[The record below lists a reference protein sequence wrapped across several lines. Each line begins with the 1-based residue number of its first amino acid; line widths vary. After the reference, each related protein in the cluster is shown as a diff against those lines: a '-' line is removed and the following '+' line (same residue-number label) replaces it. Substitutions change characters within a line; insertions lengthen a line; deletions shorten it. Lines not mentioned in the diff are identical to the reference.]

1 MPQSRRMDV
10 GAALPGAAL
19 FVALLLA
26 NAFFVAAEYAFVR
39 VRTTQ
44 LDELAAAGSARARL
58 ASRVVT
64 RELEGH
70 ISATQLGV
78 TLASLLLGF
87 VGEPVVARI
96 LEPAF
101 AGLAAASDALFHVV
115 SFLITFGLV
124 TYLTVVLGELAP
136 KYLAIQRALPLAL
149 WCAYPLNAFYRVT
162 FPFTWAV
169 DRSAAAVLG
178 LAGVK
183 SRRALDAHS
192 AEELRMLVAASTRS
206 GALQESER
214 VLLGRALDFADTFVR
229 QVMIPRTEI
238 VAVPDDT
245 PLEGLLAMAREHPFT
260 RYPVYREDLDHIIGV
275 VHLKD
280 LVGRGSERPGPTAR
294 QIMRKVPVI
303 PETMR
308 LDQAIAEFRRQRS
321 QLAVVADEFGGTAGL
336 VTVEDVLEE
345 LVGDV
350 LDEFDR
356 GVPRF
361 REESAGI
368 FAIDGLASLAELREK
383 LGLELADEPYDT
395 VGGMVFGRLGRLAS
409 VGDSVEVEGWKL
421 VVTSVD
427 GRRVAAVRAHGPRR
441 KRA

>member
-1 MPQSRRMDV
+1 MDL
-10 GAALPGAAL
+10 GAALPGVAL
-19 FVALLLA
+19 FIALLLA
-26 NAFFVAAEYAFVR
+26 NAFFVGAEYAFVR

-44 LDELAAAGSARARL
+44 LDELAEQGSARARL
-58 ASRVVT
+58 ASRIT
-64 RELEGH
+64 KELEGH

-87 VGEPVVARI
+87 VGEPVVARLI
-96 LEPAF
+96 EPLFSGFVSSAE
-101 AGLAAASDALFHVV
+101 AIFHVV
-115 SFLITFGLV
+115 SFLVTFGLV

-136 KYLAIQRALPLAL
+136 KYLAIQRALPMAL
-149 WCAYPLNAFYRVT
+149 WTAYPLHAFYRISY
-162 FPFTWAV
+162 PFTWAV
-169 DRSAAAVLG
+169 DRSAAAVVG
-178 LAGVK
+178 IAGVK
-183 SRRALDAHS
+183 SRGALDAHS
-192 AEELRMLVAASTRS
+192 SEELRMLVAASTRS

-214 VLLGRALDFADTFVR
+214 VLVGNALDFADTFVR

-245 PLEGLLAMAREHPFT
+245 PLEGLFAMAREHPFT
-260 RYPVYREDLDHIIGV
+260 RYPVYHEDLDHIIGL

-280 LVGRGSERPGPTAR
+280 LLLRGSERPAPTAR
-294 QIMRKVPVI
+294 QLMRKVPVI
-303 PETMR
+303 PDTMR

-336 VTVEDVLEE
+336 VTIEDVLEE

-356 GVPRF
+356 GIPRF
-361 REESAGI
+361 SEESPGV
-368 FAIDGLASLAELREK
+368 FTIDGLASLAELREK
-383 LGLELADEPYDT
+383 LGVELPDEPYDT

-409 VGDSVEVEGWKL
+409 VGDTVDVEGWKF

-427 GRRVAAVRAHGPRR
+427 GHRVAAVRAHRSR
-441 KRA
+441 HKRP

>member
-1 MPQSRRMDV
+1 VPQSRRMDL
-10 GAALPGAAL
+10 GAAVPGVAL
-19 FVALLLA
+19 FIALLLA

-44 LDELAAAGSARARL
+44 LDELAEEGSSRARL
-58 ASRVVT
+58 ASRVT
-64 RELEGH
+64 QELEGH

-78 TLASLLLGF
+78 TIASLLLGL
-87 VGEPVVARI
+87 VGQPVVARL
-96 LEPAF
+96 LEPLF
-101 AGLAAASDALFHVV
+101 FGLTTSSDALFHVT
-115 SFLITFGLV
+115 SFLVTFGLV

-149 WCAYPLNAFYRVT
+149 WCAYPLHAFYRVSY
-162 FPFTWAV
+162 PFTWAV

-178 LAGVK
+178 AAGVK
-183 SRRALDAHS
+183 SRGALDAHS
-192 AEELRMLVAASTRS
+192 VEELRMLVAASTRS

-214 VLLGRALDFADTFVR
+214 VLVGNALDFADTFVR

-245 PLEGLLAMAREHPFT
+245 PLEGLLTMAREHPFT
-260 RYPVYREDLDHIIGV
+260 RYPVYRDDLDHIIGV

-280 LVGRGSERPGPTAR
+280 LVLRGSERPDPSAR
-294 QIMRKVPVI
+294 DIMRKVPVI
-303 PETMR
+303 PDTMR

-321 QLAVVADEFGGTAGL
+321 QLAIVADEFGGTAGL
-336 VTVEDVLEE
+336 VTIEDVLEE

-361 REESAGI
+361 REESPGI

-383 LGLELADEPYDT
+383 LALDLPDEPYDT

-409 VGDSVEVEGWKL
+409 VGDSVEVEGWKF

-427 GRRVAAVRAHGPRR
+427 GRRVAAVRAQSSRR